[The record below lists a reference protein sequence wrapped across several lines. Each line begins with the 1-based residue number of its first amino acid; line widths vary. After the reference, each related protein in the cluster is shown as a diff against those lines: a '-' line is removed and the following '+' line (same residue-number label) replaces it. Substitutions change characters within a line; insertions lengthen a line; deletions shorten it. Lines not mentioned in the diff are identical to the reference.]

1 MCSKGSNVYQP
12 CEHVTLFLTGSNHR
26 DYYFDIPP
34 KYFSDDRGSMCTVQ
48 VIKGSMNTT
57 TQNMSIAFHLMNG
70 SANGFSVNDNI
81 TYATGAPLVPD
92 APCIAVGSEENANAG
107 GTIHGTGEYLLAAR
121 PQKLHIRLVHV
132 SNTSNGVI
140 VFPSNAKFAGVI
152 VLKFTYYDATESVV
166 NMLEHQ
172 NYKLL

>member
-1 MCSKGSNVYQP
+1 M
-12 CEHVTLFLTGSNHR
+12 T
-26 DYYFDIPP
+26 
-34 KYFSDDRGSMCTVQ
+34 
-48 VIKGSMNTT
+48 
-57 TQNMSIAFHLMNG
+57 IAFHLMSG
-70 SANGFSVNDNI
+70 SVNGFTVNSKIN
-81 TYATGAPLVPD
+81 YGPGAPLVPD
-92 APCIAVGSEENANAG
+92 TPCIAVGSEENANAG

-132 SNTSNGVI
+132 SNASNGV
-140 VFPSNAKFAGVI
+140 VAFPSSAKFAGVI